1 MSTISSQDIERN
13 PVAFLKRVEAGEAFV
28 IIRGGHPMAEIRPLA
43 REGQQK
49 RSYGLA
55 AGQITVADD
64 FDAPLSGELLK
75 QFEGA

>member
-1 MSTISSQDIERN
+1 
-13 PVAFLKRVEAGEAFV
+13 
-28 IIRGGHPMAEIRPLA
+28 MAEIRPLA

-64 FDAPLSGELLK
+64 FDAPLSGELLT